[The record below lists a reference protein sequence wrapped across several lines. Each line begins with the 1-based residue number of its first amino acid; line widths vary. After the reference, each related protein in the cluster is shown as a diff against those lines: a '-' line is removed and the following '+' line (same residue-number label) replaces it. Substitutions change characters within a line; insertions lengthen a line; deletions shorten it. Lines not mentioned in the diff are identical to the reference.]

1 MSMPV
6 GSNRTSVRVAHR
18 ALVGAAALL
27 AAQLAAVPLAAQTT
41 PTTISGMVHDSSGF
55 GLQSAEIRI
64 RGSSARAATNERGE
78 YFLAQVPAGDIV
90 MEVRR
95 FGFQPIELEMVM
107 RAGEARQINIELLL
121 LPPVLDT
128 VVAIEA
134 PMVEPMAEFEARRAR
149 YYGVF
154 YDRKDIERRSPAR
167 PSELLRTAPGVR
179 IMSTNFG
186 SNVVVMGRSRCRPLY
201 WLDGRVVPM
210 FELDHLAISEIQAIE
225 VYRGPSETPPELN
238 RMNAGCGVIAIWTR
252 STAADRREAE
262 KEPKGEKK
270 G

>member
-1 MSMPV
+1 M
-6 GSNRTSVRVAHR
+6 G
-18 ALVGAAALL
+18 AALL
-27 AAQLAAVPLAAQTT
+27 AAQLPGAPLAAQAK
-41 PTTISGMVHDSSGF
+41 PSSISGVVHDSTGF
-55 GLQSAEIRI
+55 GLQSADIRI
-64 RGSSARAATNERGE
+64 RGSAVRAQSNEQGE
-78 YFLAQVPAGDIV
+78 YRLSAVPLGEIV

-95 FGFQPIELEMVM
+95 FGFQPIELERVV
-107 RAGEARQINIELLL
+107 REGEDRQINIELLL
-121 LPPVLDT
+121 IPAVLDT
-128 VVAIEA
+128 VTTTESAI
-134 PMVEPMAEFEARRAR
+134 PSVEPMAEFEARRAR

-154 YDRKDIERRSPAR
+154 YTRKDIERRAPSR

-186 SNVVVMGRSRCRPLY
+186 TNIVVMGRSRCRPLY

-225 VYRGPSETPPELN
+225 VYRGPAETPPELN

-262 KEPKGEKK
+262 KDVPKDEKK
-270 G
+270 GKDATG